1 LRVISFGDDDVF
13 YGLQAAA
20 MVASIFRKEAM
31 KCFFKEPHDYGRLFK
46 ALTSKRRAGE
56 KIRECSAAFV
66 DESVMAKTAKNLI
79 RTFRRT

>member
-1 LRVISFGDDDVF
+1 VISFGDDDVF
-13 YGLQAAA
+13 YGLQAAD